1 MARPQKSTK
10 RHKPKTILRFPDLEQ
25 SKNAVVNSLAAASS
39 QESYGHTIRYRST
52 NRPIE
57 REAGLRA
64 VPTDEFIDPAHLWS
78 GHSYLKHTIGS
89 RFAARFAG

>member
-64 VPTDEFIDPAHLWS
+64 VPTDEFIDRRRIYGPVIRISNTL
-78 GHSYLKHTIGS
+78 
-89 RFAARFAG
+89 